1 EARTAAVG
9 GLVRSVCGASGCGR
23 RQDCESMVE
32 IDLTGQRAIVTGAS
46 TGIGR
51 ATAKAL
57 AGAGADVAIHYGS
70 SRNEAEETARAVESQ
85 GRRGFVVQEDFRDP
99 TAAGKAVEAAVNAL
113 GAPIDILVNNAG
125 SLVGRSAVEEMDAE
139 LWQEVIAL
147 NLSSVFFAIKAALPY
162 LRSGARIV
170 NVSSVAARHGG
181 GPGAFAYAAA
191 KGGVMTLTRGLA
203 KELASRNIRV
213 NAIAPGVIETPFHD
227 KFSTPELLETFR
239 KGIPLGRLGTS
250 EECAGAVLYLV
261 SPLASYVTGQSI
273 DINGGQWFA

>member
-1 EARTAAVG
+1 M
-9 GLVRSVCGASGCGR
+9 
-23 RQDCESMVE
+23 D
-32 IDLTGQRAIVTGAS
+32 IDLTAQRAIVTGAS

-51 ATAKAL
+51 AIAMGL
-57 AGAGADVAIHYGS
+57 ARAGADVAIHYGS
-70 SRNEAEETARAVESQ
+70 SRKEADETARAVESH
-85 GRRGFVVQEDFRDP
+85 GRRAVLVQADFRDP
-99 TAAGKAVEAAVNAL
+99 TAAGKAVEAAVQAL

-147 NLSSVFFAIKAALPY
+147 NLSSVFFATKAALPY
-162 LRSGARIV
+162 LGDGARIV

-227 KFSTPELLETFR
+227 KFSTPEQLETFR

>member
-1 EARTAAVG
+1 M
-9 GLVRSVCGASGCGR
+9 
-23 RQDCESMVE
+23 D
-32 IDLTGQRAIVTGAS
+32 IDLTAQRAIVTGAS

-51 ATAKAL
+51 AIAIAL

-70 SRNEAEETARAVESQ
+70 SRKEADETARAVESH
-85 GRRGFVVQEDFRDP
+85 GRRAVLVQADFRDP
-99 TAAGKAVEAAVNAL
+99 TAAGKAVEAAVQAL

-147 NLSSVFFAIKAALPY
+147 NLSSVFFATKAVLPY
-162 LRSGARIV
+162 LGDGARIV

-227 KFSTPELLETFR
+227 KFSTPEQLETFR

>member
-1 EARTAAVG
+1 V
-9 GLVRSVCGASGCGR
+9 
-23 RQDCESMVE
+23 D
-32 IDLTGQRAIVTGAS
+32 IDLTAQRAIVTGAS

-51 ATAKAL
+51 AIAIAL
-57 AGAGADVAIHYGS
+57 ARAGADVAIHYGS
-70 SRNEAEETARAVESQ
+70 SRKEADETARAVESH
-85 GRRGFVVQEDFRDP
+85 GRRAVLVQADFRDP
-99 TAAGKAVEAAVNAL
+99 TAAGKAVEAAVHAL

-147 NLSSVFFAIKAALPY
+147 NLSSVFFATKAALPY
-162 LRSGARIV
+162 LGDGARIV

-227 KFSTPELLETFR
+227 KFSTPEQLETFR

>member
-1 EARTAAVG
+1 M
-9 GLVRSVCGASGCGR
+9 
-23 RQDCESMVE
+23 D
-32 IDLTGQRAIVTGAS
+32 IDLTAQRAIVTGAS

-51 ATAKAL
+51 AIAIAL
-57 AGAGADVAIHYGS
+57 ARAGADVAIHYGS
-70 SRNEAEETARAVESQ
+70 SRKEAEETARGVESH
-85 GRRGFVVQEDFRDP
+85 GRRAVLVQADFRDP
-99 TAAGKAVEAAVNAL
+99 TAAGKAVEAAVQAL

-147 NLSSVFFAIKAALPY
+147 NLSSVFFATKAALPY
-162 LRSGARIV
+162 LGDGARIV

-227 KFSTPELLETFR
+227 KFSTPEQLETFR

>member
-1 EARTAAVG
+1 
-9 GLVRSVCGASGCGR
+9 
-23 RQDCESMVE
+23 VE

-70 SRNEAEETARAVESQ
+70 SRNEAEETARAVEAQ
-85 GRRGFVVQEDFRDP
+85 GRRAFLVQADFRDP
-99 TAAGKAVEAAVNAL
+99 TAAGKAVEAAVEAL

-125 SLVGRSAVEEMDAE
+125 SLIGRSAVDEMDEE

-147 NLSSVFFAIKAALPY
+147 NLSSVFFATKAALPH
-162 LRSGARIV
+162 LGNGARIV
-170 NVSSVAARHGG
+170 NVSSIAARHGG

-213 NAIAPGVIETPFHD
+213 NAIAPGVIETHFHD

>member
-1 EARTAAVG
+1 M
-9 GLVRSVCGASGCGR
+9 
-23 RQDCESMVE
+23 D
-32 IDLTGQRAIVTGAS
+32 IDLTAQRAIVTGAS

-51 ATAKAL
+51 AIAIAL

-70 SRNEAEETARAVESQ
+70 SRKEAEETARAVESH
-85 GRRGFVVQEDFRDP
+85 GRRAVLVQADFRDP
-99 TAAGKAVEAAVNAL
+99 TAAGKAVEAAVQAL

-147 NLSSVFFAIKAALPY
+147 NLSSVFFVTKAALPH
-162 LRSGARIV
+162 LGDGARIV

-227 KFSTPELLETFR
+227 KFSTPEQLETFR

>member
-1 EARTAAVG
+1 M
-9 GLVRSVCGASGCGR
+9 
-23 RQDCESMVE
+23 D
-32 IDLTGQRAIVTGAS
+32 IDLTAQRAIVTGAS

-51 ATAKAL
+51 AIAIAL
-57 AGAGADVAIHYGS
+57 ARAGADVAIHYGS
-70 SRNEAEETARAVESQ
+70 SRKEADETARAVESH
-85 GRRGFVVQEDFRDP
+85 GRRAVLVQADFRDP
-99 TAAGKAVEAAVNAL
+99 TAAGKAVEAAVQAL

-125 SLVGRSAVEEMDAE
+125 SLVGRSAVEEMEAE

-147 NLSSVFFAIKAALPY
+147 NLSSVFFVTKAALPH
-162 LRSGARIV
+162 LGDGARIV

-227 KFSTPELLETFR
+227 KFSTPEQLETFR

>member
-1 EARTAAVG
+1 V
-9 GLVRSVCGASGCGR
+9 
-23 RQDCESMVE
+23 D
-32 IDLTGQRAIVTGAS
+32 IDLTAQRAIVTGAS

-51 ATAKAL
+51 AIAVAL
-57 AGAGADVAIHYGS
+57 SRAGADVAVHYGS
-70 SRNEAEETARAVESQ
+70 SRKEADETARAVESH
-85 GRRGFVVQEDFRDP
+85 GRRAVLVQADFRDP
-99 TAAGKAVEAAVNAL
+99 TAAGKAVEAAVQAL

-147 NLSSVFFAIKAALPY
+147 NLSSVFFATKAALPY
-162 LRSGARIV
+162 LGDGARIV

-227 KFSTPELLETFR
+227 KFSTPEQLETFR

>member
-1 EARTAAVG
+1 
-9 GLVRSVCGASGCGR
+9 
-23 RQDCESMVE
+23 VE

-51 ATAKAL
+51 AIAKAL

-70 SRNEAEETARAVESQ
+70 SREEAEETARAVESQ
-85 GRRGFVVQEDFRDP
+85 GRRAFLVQADFRDP

-250 EECAGAVLYLV
+250 EDCAGAVLYLV

>member
-1 EARTAAVG
+1 V
-9 GLVRSVCGASGCGR
+9 
-23 RQDCESMVE
+23 D
-32 IDLTGQRAIVTGAS
+32 IDLTAQRAIVTGAS

-51 ATAKAL
+51 AIAIAL
-57 AGAGADVAIHYGS
+57 ARAGADVAIHYGS
-70 SRNEAEETARAVESQ
+70 SRKEADETARAVESH
-85 GRRGFVVQEDFRDP
+85 GRRAVLVQADFRDP
-99 TAAGKAVEAAVNAL
+99 TAAGTAVEAAVQAL

-147 NLSSVFFAIKAALPY
+147 NLSSVFFATKAALPY
-162 LRSGARIV
+162 LGDGARIV

-227 KFSTPELLETFR
+227 KFSTPEQLETFR

>member
-1 EARTAAVG
+1 M
-9 GLVRSVCGASGCGR
+9 
-23 RQDCESMVE
+23 D
-32 IDLTGQRAIVTGAS
+32 IDLTAQRAIVTGAS

-51 ATAKAL
+51 AIAIAL
-57 AGAGADVAIHYGS
+57 ARAGADVAIHYGS
-70 SRNEAEETARAVESQ
+70 SRKEADETARAVESH
-85 GRRGFVVQEDFRDP
+85 GRRAVLVQADFRDP
-99 TAAGKAVEAAVNAL
+99 TAAGKAVEAAVHAL

-147 NLSSVFFAIKAALPY
+147 NLSSVFFATKAALPY
-162 LRSGARIV
+162 LGDGARIV

-227 KFSTPELLETFR
+227 KFSTPEQLETFR

-261 SPLASYVTGQSI
+261 SPLATYVTGQSI

>member
-1 EARTAAVG
+1 
-9 GLVRSVCGASGCGR
+9 
-23 RQDCESMVE
+23 VE
-32 IDLTGQRAIVTGAS
+32 IDLTAQRAIVTGAS

-51 ATAKAL
+51 AIAIAL
-57 AGAGADVAIHYGS
+57 ARAGADVAIHYGS
-70 SRNEAEETARAVESQ
+70 SRKEAEETARAVESH
-85 GRRGFVVQEDFRDP
+85 GRRAVLVQADFRDP
-99 TAAGKAVEAAVNAL
+99 TAAGKAVEAAVQAL

-147 NLSSVFFAIKAALPY
+147 NLSSVFFATKAALPH
-162 LRSGARIV
+162 LGDGARIV

-181 GPGAFAYAAA
+181 GPGAVAYAAA

-227 KFSTPELLETFR
+227 KFSTPEQLETFR

>member
-1 EARTAAVG
+1 V
-9 GLVRSVCGASGCGR
+9 
-23 RQDCESMVE
+23 D
-32 IDLTGQRAIVTGAS
+32 IDLTAQRAIVTGAS

-51 ATAKAL
+51 AIAVAL
-57 AGAGADVAIHYGS
+57 ARAGADVAIHYGS
-70 SRNEAEETARAVESQ
+70 SRKEADETARAVESH
-85 GRRGFVVQEDFRDP
+85 GRRAVLVQADFRDP
-99 TAAGKAVEAAVNAL
+99 TAAGKAVEAAVQAL

-147 NLSSVFFAIKAALPY
+147 NLSSVFFATKAALPY
-162 LRSGARIV
+162 LGDGARIV

-227 KFSTPELLETFR
+227 KFSTPEQLETFR

>member
-1 EARTAAVG
+1 
-9 GLVRSVCGASGCGR
+9 
-23 RQDCESMVE
+23 VE

-51 ATAKAL
+51 AIAKAL

-70 SRNEAEETARAVESQ
+70 SREEAEETARAVESQ
-85 GRRGFVVQEDFRDP
+85 GRRAFLVQADFRDP

-113 GAPIDILVNNAG
+113 GTPIDILVNNAG
-125 SLVGRSAVEEMDAE
+125 SLIGRSAVEEMDAE

-147 NLSSVFFAIKAALPY
+147 NLSSVFFATKAALPH
-162 LRSGARIV
+162 LGPGARIV

-250 EECAGAVLYLV
+250 DECAGAVLYLV